1 MALKVAYSQLYRT
14 RIVWCMP
21 PAFAVDVINGTP
33 VETLIQHYGKDWMP
47 PFSNLNLIN
56 VMLSVLEIVFPTQEF
71 VIGFD
76 GMDCWDI
83 VEARGIP
90 NCGSR
95 RKGRQNEGGNDRAVR
110 DTQPVQGR
118 VD

>member
-47 PFSNLNLIN
+47 PFSNLNLN
-56 VMLSVLEIVFPTQEF
+56 SLLALMEWIVGILWKPEESQ
-71 VIGFD
+71 
-76 GMDCWDI
+76 I
-83 VEARGIP
+83 VDPA
-90 NCGSR
+90 R